1 MVYTS
6 KTRIYVEASGG
17 LILVFRTVSFLF
29 LISLGVHQS
38 LPPFPRGDSAKTS
51 GLDLAL
57 HLIFFEDYPY
67 TVSSET
73 EPGNF
78 NVVDLPSAGFPQQ
91 FSCMY
96 APFRKLQHFTLPEGL
111 QIPRK
116 VILLSIHTLSEQ
128 TLRGNQASH
137 RSPFTGLS
145 YELKTTQ
152 WEDHSYQLALSGE
165 YKGFKFENIP
175 IEVHTDR
182 TVLAMIRKTSRQ
194 TLYAF
199 LTPVQA
205 IPLFSDLADSSD
217 SSHPLPLENPQPRY
231 PAGLS
236 AQGRVVIRGVISAEG
251 KLDPDRFV
259 LLECPH
265 PLLAESALATIID
278 HWQFLP
284 ATREGIPV
292 EALTTIEVHFA
303 PE

>member
-6 KTRIYVEASGG
+6 NTRSSGNIQG
-17 LILVFRTVSFLF
+17 RLNLVFRTVSLLL
-29 LISLGVHQS
+29 LISLGFQ
-38 LPPFPRGDSAKTS
+38 LKLLPFPRGDSAGNS
-51 GLDLAL
+51 GPEPAL

-73 EPGNF
+73 ETGSF
-78 NVVDLPSAGFPQQ
+78 SVVALPSAEFPQQ
-91 FSCMY
+91 FSCRY
-96 APFRKLQHFTLPEGL
+96 APFRKLQHLDLPEGI

-116 VILLSIHTLSEQ
+116 VILLSIHSLSEQ
-128 TLRGNQASH
+128 TLRGNQASN

-145 YELKTTQ
+145 YQLKTTG
-152 WEDHSYQLALSGE
+152 WEENSYQLALNGE

-175 IEVHTDR
+175 VEVHTDR

-194 TLYAF
+194 TLYAVF
-199 LTPVQA
+199 TPVQA
-205 IPLFSDLADSSD
+205 IPLFSDFADRSD
-217 SSHPLPLENPQPRY
+217 AGHPQPLESPQPRY
-231 PAGLS
+231 PKGLS
-236 AQGRVVIRGVISAEG
+236 AHGSVIIRGVITTEG

-278 HWQFLP
+278 HWQFQP
-284 ATREGIPV
+284 ASRDGIPV
-292 EALTTIEVHFA
+292 EALTTIEIHFA